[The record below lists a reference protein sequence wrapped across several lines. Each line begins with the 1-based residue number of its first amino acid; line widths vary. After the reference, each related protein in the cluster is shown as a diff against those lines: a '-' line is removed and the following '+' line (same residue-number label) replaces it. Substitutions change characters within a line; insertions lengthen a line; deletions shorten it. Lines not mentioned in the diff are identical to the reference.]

1 MDTLAKY
8 QTIYEIVRLIPTGK
22 VCTYGIIAKYAG
34 PGITARLV
42 GRALTAS
49 HQLSDLPAHRVVN
62 AQGKLTGKMH
72 FESPA
77 TMQKLL
83 EREGITIKND
93 SVKDF
98 AFHLWS
104 PDCLL

>member
-8 QTIYEIVRLIPTGK
+8 QAIYDLVRLIPKGK
-22 VCTYGIIAKYAG
+22 VCSYGTIAKYAG

-49 HQLSDLPAHRVVN
+49 HQLRDLPAHRVVN

-72 FESPA
+72 FEQPT

-83 EREGITIKND
+83 ENDGITV
-93 SVKDF
+93 VKDAVMNF
-98 AFHLWS
+98 QKHFWTPESIL
-104 PDCLL
+104 